1 MQVHETARQV
11 ANVPV
16 SANPVPYDQMKSQ
29 CEALVMEKQQKMS
42 VLLSFKHSRADSHGS
57 TRVDGLE
64 MNEACISSKYSHHTY
79 HSFRFQ
85 ICFFS
90 REENAVQILTSLS
103 SIVMC
108 CSHPCDQSL
117 RCNQL
122 GRGACAAAIHYPA
135 NLTVRSGC
143 HLQAHT
149 TSSWKRLD
157 GSLAR
162 LREAWRF
169 TSVYKR
175 VYKIFMPFPAPC
187 SYSPFWEFSFKCT
200 LTFLD
205 KVYKFLLLLETRN
218 KRKCIGNRTSS
229 CIIQYYSICSFVHG
243 ERNKF
248 YPNSCV
254 IPFRLLHWLQYPRRP
269 CILHTR
275 CSL

>member
-42 VLLSFKHSRADSHGS
+42 VLLSYKHSRADSHGS

-85 ICFFS
+85 ICFFFF

-157 GSLAR
+157 GSFGTASWRLA
-162 LREAWRF
+162 LHF
-169 TSVYKR
+169 
-175 VYKIFMPFPAPC
+175 
-187 SYSPFWEFSFKCT
+187 
-200 LTFLD
+200 
-205 KVYKFLLLLETRN
+205 
-218 KRKCIGNRTSS
+218 SS
-229 CIIQYYSICSFVHG
+229 CIQESLQDFHA
-243 ERNKF
+243 
-248 YPNSCV
+248 
-254 IPFRLLHWLQYPRRP
+254 IPCPPFLLPVLGVFFQVYIDIPRQGVQ
-269 CILHTR
+269 IFITVGD
-275 CSL
+275 S